1 VYDFVLILLVSCIE
15 CRSIVIRNGVYLRV
29 CRARG
34 REILRCVLMGEWMG
48 VGVQPAEI
56 FDKCDLEKG
65 DAEFARNLY
74 MLDLRKKP
82 ADVCPKP
89 SKKCKQFLTNNE
101 SKVTDNNHVNN
112 LSAGYFV
119 VTLIVCTTI
128 AAIVLLVMYIP
139 KSSGDG
145 CGLLES
151 TDNRPDAIRRRCLTS
166 AGTNSSSLEL
176 QESAHTQNNAA
187 SDNNETELDRWANVP
202 L

>member
-1 VYDFVLILLVSCIE
+1 
-15 CRSIVIRNGVYLRV
+15 
-29 CRARG
+29 
-34 REILRCVLMGEWMG
+34 MGEWMG

-56 FDKCDLEKG
+56 FDKSDLENG

-74 MLDLRKKP
+74 MQQFVNAVRKP
-82 ADVCPKP
+82 ADVCPEP

-128 AAIVLLVMYIP
+128 AVIVLLVMYIP

-166 AGTNSSSLEL
+166 AGTNSSSIEL

-187 SDNNETELDRWANVP
+187 SDNETELDRWANVP